1 MAICQGPRLGRSGL
15 TRGRPR
21 PTSGVAISIPNA
33 PGTAEARREA
43 TPVRAGP
50 VLIAYDGTMTSE
62 QALREAAGLLGG
74 GPALVVV
81 VSKPGLAFELIELPA
96 SSIGLPPAPLDVRTA
111 LETERALF
119 EGAQRAAE
127 RAAALARSL
136 GLEADALV
144 VAEDPDITV
153 AETLLRIA
161 RERDARAIAVGA
173 HPHGGLLGSTTRA
186 VVRDARCPVIV
197 VRSDVS

>member
-1 MAICQGPRLGRSGL
+1 M
-15 TRGRPR
+15 
-21 PTSGVAISIPNA
+21 
-33 PGTAEARREA
+33 
-43 TPVRAGP
+43 
-50 VLIAYDGTMTSE
+50 LIAYDGTMTSE

-81 VSKPGLAFELIELPA
+81 VSKPGLAFVLIELPA

-173 HPHGGLLGSTTRA
+173 PAQGRLLGSTTSA